1 LSTMSTST
9 NDSDEEDVDDSSSRG
24 VYMSEA
30 ERYYISKG
38 NDKRVFIC
46 LCIGAKDGMG
56 KPIID
61 LETDP
66 WAKQPAELKKPK
78 QAEHVKPEIVR
89 RATVLGMKQPR
100 PGQWNV
106 DKCFEWLNENPVM
119 DVGCRMF
126 LVKEAARLSKIL
138 TEAIQEKEAIASTIR
153 LGVWSGPKPYLR
165 LVHCIIEDDIRPHYL
180 RRDAVMSRSQLDS
193 RNSDSRAPTAYE
205 LIAAKW
211 NNGTF
216 NPHTSVSSCHLD
228 FMDPIDVGYEVVKHL
243 RPATVVDIK
252 DRLTDIRARLIRMI
266 KKWERSGQGDGGRL
280 DDDEQEDE
288 ISQTAGSGDLENIT
302 SLQLGRLEGR
312 TQFALDSRQNFL
324 SDGNHGKMNPWYLYF
339 WEQADK
345 YELLSATV
353 TELTSAVGAVDAN
366 SVPAVV
372 ATSRSTGSKR
382 NYQTPK
388 NRKRRGYADND
399 NDDNDS
405 MSSGNNA
412 AVIGSA
418 LLKLGTETKM
428 SRITQDIGS
437 LRQDVRSLNDRID
450 AMKRS
455 ILQHKIDAMKTR
467 SAVEKEMYLGFVS
480 EYNDQVCDLKS
491 QLEEVKNTM
500 KELAEKLD

>member
-1 LSTMSTST
+1 
-9 NDSDEEDVDDSSSRG
+9 
-24 VYMSEA
+24 
-30 ERYYISKG
+30 
-38 NDKRVFIC
+38 
-46 LCIGAKDGMG
+46 
-56 KPIID
+56 
-61 LETDP
+61 
-66 WAKQPAELKKPK
+66 
-78 QAEHVKPEIVR
+78 
-89 RATVLGMKQPR
+89 
-100 PGQWNV
+100 
-106 DKCFEWLNENPVM
+106 
-119 DVGCRMF
+119 
-126 LVKEAARLSKIL
+126 
-138 TEAIQEKEAIASTIR
+138 
-153 LGVWSGPKPYLR
+153 
-165 LVHCIIEDDIRPHYL
+165 
-180 RRDAVMSRSQLDS
+180 
-193 RNSDSRAPTAYE
+193 
-205 LIAAKW
+205 
-211 NNGTF
+211 
-216 NPHTSVSSCHLD
+216 
-228 FMDPIDVGYEVVKHL
+228 
-243 RPATVVDIK
+243 
-252 DRLTDIRARLIRMI
+252 
-266 KKWERSGQGDGGRL
+266 
-280 DDDEQEDE
+280 
-288 ISQTAGSGDLENIT
+288 
-302 SLQLGRLEGR
+302 
-312 TQFALDSRQNFL
+312 
-324 SDGNHGKMNPWYLYF
+324 
-339 WEQADK
+339 
-345 YELLSATV
+345 V

-428 SRITQDIGS
+428 SRIVQDIGS